1 MSQQVNA
8 PGFRPSA
15 PHQQR
20 RALVNR
26 VELNQLPTIK
36 GRDAAVRFINEV
48 LGVPMTPTRMRAA
61 IEGRELPV
69 YKISGANFT
78 AERDLYDWIMSL
90 AKGSRQGGD
99 AA

>member
-1 MSQQVNA
+1 MSQQAVNQLA
-8 PGFRPSA
+8 RPGVA
-15 PHQQR
+15 PHQR

-26 VELNQLPTIK
+26 DELNQLPTIK
-36 GRDAAVRFINEV
+36 GRDAAVRFITEH

-61 IEGRELPV
+61 IERRELPV

-78 AERDLYDWIMSL
+78 AERDLYDWILSL
-90 AKGSRQGGD
+90 AQTGQVG

>member
-1 MSQQVNA
+1 MSQQAVNQRTRQGA
-8 PGFRPSA
+8 SA
-15 PHQQR
+15 VQR

-26 VELNQLPTIK
+26 DELNQLPTIK
-36 GRDAAVRFINEV
+36 GRDAAVRFITEH

-61 IEGRELPV
+61 IERRELPV

-78 AERDLYDWIMSL
+78 AERDLYDWILSL
-90 AKGSRQGGD
+90 AQTGKVG

>member
-1 MSQQVNA
+1 MSQQAVNQQVRPGVA
-8 PGFRPSA
+8 P
-15 PHQQR
+15 QQR

-26 VELNQLPTIK
+26 DELNQLPTIK
-36 GRDAAVRFINEV
+36 GRDAAVRFVAER

-61 IEGRELPV
+61 IERRELPV

-78 AERDLYDWIMSL
+78 AERDLYDWILSL
-90 AKGSRQGGD
+90 AQTGQVG